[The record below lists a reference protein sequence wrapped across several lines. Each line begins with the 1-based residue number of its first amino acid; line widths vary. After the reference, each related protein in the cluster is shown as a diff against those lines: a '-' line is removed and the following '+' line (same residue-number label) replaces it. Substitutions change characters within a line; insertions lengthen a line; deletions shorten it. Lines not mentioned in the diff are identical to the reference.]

1 MTFSLVGAAEEA
13 KHLHVIQKG
22 FFDLLGWATLSE
34 KESGFGELTRVLDGV
49 PHRKRDLCNLLDNLI
64 SKGSA
69 PCHEL
74 TVIRGRLLFADN
86 QCGRRSRQV
95 FSVLSKAC
103 SRKKCVSIRGELLHA
118 LLNCSFK
125 IGGLSEAALG
135 VSVPAAGRS

>member
-74 TVIRGRLLFADN
+74 TVIRGMLQKEMRFHSRLIYELEVSAAVQGAMDLLK
-86 QCGRRSRQV
+86 GRPG
-95 FSVLSKAC
+95 C
-103 SRKKCVSIRGELLHA
+103 SARNSLTLA
-118 LLNCSFK
+118 SLCS
-125 IGGLSEAALG
+125 
-135 VSVPAAGRS
+135 